1 MKLIIEIPEE
11 FEIHFM
17 QDKFEDFF
25 IRIIGDMSRNVPS
38 LCGVDEKEIAEMLKT
53 AFLNSKAVYHDVNEV
68 TCFEKVVNRLTEE
81 LILAKQDKE
90 RCARENQTQ
99 FDFAKDIRWA

>member
-53 AFLNSKAVYHDVNEV
+53 AFLNSKAVYHDVNAEPD
-68 TCFEKVVNRLTEE
+68 KQYY
-81 LILAKQDKE
+81 ILEILDKE
-90 RCARENQTQ
+90 KLAADEKRVGDEQLE
-99 FDFAKDIRWA
+99 K